1 MADAA
6 TPGLSLSLPRR
17 VLVTGAAGGIGA
29 ACVRQLASAGSSVVA
44 TDIRPPPKAALAAP
58 TGVRWLVADL
68 CRVDDRAHVASAVA
82 GGLDGLIHAAGIID
96 TAPWTA
102 IAEEEIDRI
111 LAVNL
116 KAPLLLL
123 RDLAKQLSDGASI
136 VLVGSIAARRA
147 SPNAMVYA
155 ASKAALHSLGAS
167 LALALAPR
175 GIRVNI
181 AAPGL
186 IDTPLTDQLNARLA
200 REAGIDVAT
209 MASRRA
215 SDIPLGRLGTPD
227 DVARL
232 CLMLL
237 SQGADY
243 LDAATVYGTG
253 GALAGSI

>member
-1 MADAA
+1 MAERA
-6 TPGLSLSLPRR
+6 TPGLSLTLPRR

-29 ACVRQLASAGSSVVA
+29 ACVRHLSGAGADVLA
-44 TDIRPPPKAALAAP
+44 TDMRPPSDAALMTLP
-58 TGVRWLVADL
+58 GVRWLAADL
-68 CRVDDRAHVASAVA
+68 CHAEDRARLAAAVA
-82 GGLDGLIHAAGIID
+82 DGLDGLVHAAGIID
-96 TAPWTA
+96 TAPWTS
-102 IAEEEIDRI
+102 IAEDEIDRI

-123 RDLAKQLSDGASI
+123 RDLARQVADGASV

-215 SDIPLGRLGTPD
+215 ADIPLGRLGTPD

-232 CLMLL
+232 CMLL
-237 SQGADY
+237 LSREAAY